1 MDNRN
6 IALKLRNAAF
16 SLSPKGDRQ
25 EQTPQNTATF
35 LNIFSIK
42 DQNRLVKKSTDV
54 LKYGELTTNLTTQ
67 KARES
72 TLITPKKEKL
82 LEISKRVVIR
92 HHANKQERSVKRPEN
107 TKVTNLRSEKTLEFK
122 ETEPN
127 SNQKPIKTEKEEKKE
142 KYTPTPQNE
151 LKLFYYFRYHLHSL
165 LINSGK
171 REKIEELHSSTSLQ
185 PILPSIKKNSSSSE
199 VLRILFSFFSRN
211 FRRRKNKAR
220 FVIDC

>member
-6 IALKLRNAAF
+6 ISLKLRNAAF
-16 SLSPKGDRQ
+16 SLSPKGDQQ
-25 EQTPQNTATF
+25 EQTPQGTATF

-54 LKYGELTTNLTTQ
+54 LKYGELTTQ

-72 TLITPKKEKL
+72 TLITPKKEKR

-107 TKVTNLRSEKTLEFK
+107 TKVTSLKTLEFK

-185 PILPSIKKNSSSSE
+185 PMLPSIKKNSSSSE
-199 VLRILFSFFSRN
+199 VYESFVFII
-211 FRRRKNKAR
+211 KNLLGGQR
-220 FVIDC
+220 TRCYLS

>member
-16 SLSPKGDRQ
+16 SLSPKGDRP

-54 LKYGELTTNLTTQ
+54 LKYGELTTQ

-72 TLITPKKEKL
+72 TLITPKKEKI

-92 HHANKQERSVKRPEN
+92 HHANKQERTIKRPEN
-107 TKVTNLRSEKTLEFK
+107 TKVISLRSEKTLEFK

-127 SNQKPIKTEKEEKKE
+127 SNQKPLKTEKEEKKE

-165 LINSGK
+165 IINSGK
-171 REKIEELHSSTSLQ
+171 REKIEEIHSSASLQ
-185 PILPSIKKNSSSSE
+185 LMLPSIKKNSASSE
-199 VLRILFSFFSRN
+199 VYKSFVFIILK
-211 FRRRKNKAR
+211 KNLGG
-220 FVIDC
+220 